1 MAIGIPFS
9 WIYFFKRRWNKK
21 MKLFQGIFLLT
32 VLTLAALLGFPSHLM
47 AQVWSNLGLYGGQI
61 YDIAIDPL
69 NPDKMFAGS
78 YWGDGLFKTMDGG
91 NSWEAV
97 ETEDLY
103 DGEDSFKNHAVWAVK
118 IAPSNPNVVWAAH
131 NYWVEKSTDGGQT
144 WTHIFNS
151 TMQRD
156 CPNCGGVGD
165 NFRFCRSLAIDPTNP
180 NIVYV
185 GTGGPIGTYSPGA
198 IYKTDDGGN
207 TWNKLN
213 QGNNLDHTVTD
224 ISIDPQDA
232 NIIWAV
238 TSSYGAGVW
247 AGTLY
252 RSTDG
257 GQIWNSIMVLDSG
270 FTSVSVKPNDSNRV
284 FTGSGYGIIEH
295 YFDGALWQFRWPV
308 IPESSLVEQ
317 ISFAPQNPQI
327 VYAVWLTPISW
338 GGDGIGK
345 IARSLDGGNTWL
357 TQDIYPHSYDFISIG
372 IHPTNAELLFAGD
385 RNLGVYRSEDHGQ
398 NWTPINNG
406 LNAVI
411 VYDVAVDPN
420 DSTHM
425 LAGTISG
432 VYEKR
437 GGGSWSRL
445 LSYETRSLQFHP
457 TDSLTFYAG
466 LWGSL
471 AKTTDGGANWGFTN
485 LNVNNPV
492 KDIAIH
498 PTTTDTIFVAV
509 GSEVQLS
516 EDGASTFQ
524 KVLDGVNLSGASY
537 DFNVVTI
544 NPSNTE
550 HVFAGGGNFYAPKVF
565 GDLWESLDGGINWAR
580 TSLQNVIVNSLLVD
594 PENPDVMYA
603 GCGYSGGTE
612 IPLYK
617 STDAGSLWAASYE
630 QIPGAVT
637 ILMGVWG
644 NSGTDV
650 FTVGRYGAF
659 RPEAPIFQFDG
670 GSWTEMSSGVTED
683 LHDLWG
689 TSGTNVYAM
698 GTSGTILRYD
708 GTSWSAMNSGTTEN
722 LNGVWGSSATNVFA
736 VGDNGTILRY
746 DGTSWS
752 AMNSGTTEN
761 LNGVWGSSATNVFAV
776 GDNGTILRYDGTSW
790 SAMNSG
796 TTENLNGVWGSSATN
811 VFAVGDNGTIVRY
824 DGTSWSAMNSGTT
837 ENLNGVWGSSATN
850 VFAVGDNGTILHYD
864 GTSWSAMNSAT
875 TKWLNAVWGSSATDI
890 FAVGHSSIIL
900 HYDGNTWTDSSLGT
914 TERLQD
920 VWGSSAIDVFVVGDL
935 GGISRYNGT
944 TWTVIRS
951 AGSNGNAVTDL
962 EFHRENTSVIYAG
975 TFGAGVYVSPN
986 HAKNWLNF
994 GTPQNNVFAISTSS
1008 LYAGTQAGLWQ
1019 CTGTGVVAGQLT
1031 DPLTQTGI
1039 DGAIVFND
1047 LGAKTISIKGEYIM
1061 VTPVGVFSITAIK
1074 DNYANKTIE
1083 EVYVNGGDVT
1093 WANATME
1100 AGVSDSSVLP
1110 GAQVGGGSGSSGLGC
1125 LISTLAYEFSGSNS
1139 FHSLRSFKEDH
1150 FLIYTFVK
1158 GLIGLFIL
1166 LGPVALVRRLQ
1177 FRSKSQ

>member
-1 MAIGIPFS
+1 
-9 WIYFFKRRWNKK
+9 
-21 MKLFQGIFLLT
+21 MKIFQGVFLVA
-32 VLTLAALLGFPSHLM
+32 VLILAALLAFPSHLI
-47 AQVWSNLGLYGGQI
+47 AQVWTNLGLYGGQI
-61 YDIAIDPL
+61 YDIAVDPV

-78 YWGDGLFKTMDGG
+78 YMGDGLFKTMDGG

-103 DGEDSFKNHAVWAVK
+103 EGEDTFKNHAVWAVK

-156 CPNCGGVGD
+156 CSNCGGVGD

-180 NIVYV
+180 NLVYV
-185 GTGGPIGTYSPGA
+185 GTGGPNGTYSAGA
-198 IYKTDDGGN
+198 IYKTDDGGS
-207 TWNKLN
+207 TWSKLN

-252 RSTDG
+252 RSIDG
-257 GQIWNSIMVLDSG
+257 GQIWNSVMVLDSG

-295 YFDGALWQFRWPV
+295 YFDGTLWQFRWPV
-308 IPESSLVEQ
+308 IPESRLVEQ
-317 ISFAPQNPQI
+317 ISFSPQDPQV

-345 IARSLDGGNTWL
+345 VARSLDGGNTWL
-357 TQDIYPHSYDFISIG
+357 AQDIYPHSYDFISIG

-398 NWTPINNG
+398 NWTSFNNG
-406 LNAVI
+406 MNAVI

-445 LSYETRSLQFHP
+445 LSYQTSSLQFHP
-457 TDSLTFYAG
+457 ADSLTFYAG
-466 LWGSL
+466 LWGWL
-471 AKTTDGGANWGFTN
+471 AKTTDGGTNWGFTN
-485 LNVNNPV
+485 LNVNNLV

-498 PTTTDTIFVAV
+498 PNTTDTIFVAV

-524 KVLDGVNLSGASY
+524 KVLDGVNLSGISY
-537 DFNVVTI
+537 DLNVITI
-544 NPSNTE
+544 DPSDTE
-550 HVFAGGGNFYAPKVF
+550 HVFAGGGNFYAPRVF
-565 GDLWESLDGGINWAR
+565 GDLWESPDGGINWAR

-617 STDAGSLWAASYE
+617 STDGGSLWAASYE

-644 NSGTDV
+644 NSGTNV
-650 FTVGRYGAF
+650 FTAGRYGAF
-659 RPEAPIFQFDG
+659 RPETPLFQFDG
-670 GSWTEMSSGVTED
+670 TSWTEMSSGVTED

-689 TSGTNVYAM
+689 TSGTNVYAI
-698 GTSGTILRYD
+698 GTSGTILRHD
-708 GTSWSAMNSGTTEN
+708 GNSWSAMNSGTTEN

-746 DGTSWS
+746 DGNSWS

-761 LNGVWGSSATNVFAV
+761 LNGVWGSSATDVFAV
-776 GDNGTILRYDGTSW
+776 GDNGTILRYNGNNW

-796 TTENLNGVWGSSATN
+796 
-811 VFAVGDNGTIVRY
+811 
-824 DGTSWSAMNSGTT
+824 
-837 ENLNGVWGSSATN
+837 
-850 VFAVGDNGTILHYD
+850 
-864 GTSWSAMNSAT
+864 T

-890 FAVGHSSIIL
+890 FAVGHSSIVL
-900 HYDGNTWTDSSLGT
+900 HYDGRAWTGSSLGT

-920 VWGSSAIDVFVVGDL
+920 VWGSSATDVFVVGDL
-935 GGISRYNGT
+935 GGISHYDGT
-944 TWTVIRS
+944 TWAVMRTV
-951 AGSNGNAVTDL
+951 GSNGNAVTDL
-962 EFHRENTSVIYAG
+962 EFHRENTSVVYAG
-975 TFGAGVYVSPN
+975 TFGAGVYISPN
-986 HAKNWLNF
+986 QAKNWLNL

-1019 CTGTGVVAGQLT
+1019 CTGTGVIAGQLT
-1031 DPLTQTGI
+1031 DSGTKAGI
-1039 DGAIVFND
+1039 HGAIVFNE
-1047 LGAKTISIKGEYIM
+1047 LGVKSISINGEYMM
-1061 VTPVGVFSITAIK
+1061 VTPVGIFSITAIK
-1074 DNYANKTIE
+1074 DSYANKTVE
-1083 EVYVNGGDVT
+1083 NVHVYGGDVT
-1093 WANATME
+1093 WASATME
-1100 AGVSDSSVLP
+1100 PGVSDPSVMP
-1110 GAQVGGGSGSSGLGC
+1110 GAEGGGGSGSSGPGC
-1125 LISTLAYEFSGSNS
+1125 LISTLAYEFRRTDS
-1139 FHSLRSFKEDH
+1139 FHTLRSIKEDH
-1150 FLIYTFVK
+1150 FLVYAFAK
-1158 GLIGLFIL
+1158 GLIGLFTL
-1166 LGPVALVRRLQ
+1166 LGSVALVRRLQ
-1177 FRSKSQ
+1177 FRSKRP